1 MINYCYYLLL
11 IYKRQ
16 ELRLTGF
23 AGLKRGRNF
32 LRKALVVLQFSA
44 AIVLIGGAIG
54 FYRQLQFMSNRDLGV
69 DIKQTLVLQQTIN
82 LDSSKA
88 TAVESF
94 LNDLHNIPGVQAV
107 TASTDVPGSEVGSS
121 TDFRVITSNE
131 GKRCRIFG
139 IDEKFIPNY
148 NLTLV
153 AGRNFDKDK
162 AASNDTTQIV
172 SVILNE
178 TASKVLGFASAN
190 AAMNKMI
197 HGAGYNC
204 KVVGVLRDYHQES
217 L

>member
-1 MINYCYYLLL
+1 
-11 IYKRQ
+11 
-16 ELRLTGF
+16 
-23 AGLKRGRNF
+23 
-32 LRKALVVLQFSA
+32 
-44 AIVLIGGAIG
+44 
-54 FYRQLQFMSNRDLGV
+54 
-69 DIKQTLVLQQTIN
+69 
-82 LDSSKA
+82 
-88 TAVESF
+88 
-94 LNDLHNIPGVQAV
+94 
-107 TASTDVPGSEVGSS
+107 
-121 TDFRVITSNE
+121 VITSNE

-190 AAMNKMI
+190 DAMNKMI

-217 L
+217 LQYNYDPIIFYPEQQRNMSQYSLKLNTKNLKQVLAQTKQVWNKRFPQSPFQFFFLDDHFNEQ